1 MTIKATDGEGD
12 GGDNGDSDKPFAG
25 ITSES
30 FTDGKPDAL
39 KEQQSDESDDTED
52 SEADGD
58 EESVDGDGAE
68 GSDDSSEDEAGG
80 DDSDSDEQ
88 ADSDADGDEGEESES
103 EDDED
108 VDPPPAKKSVSARMA
123 ELTSARRAA
132 ERERD
137 ELRTQLAA
145 AKKGKQ
151 ADTSDEDGD
160 LTADDEA
167 GKAAKRPEAK
177 DYPYGEIDPKFI
189 ADLTDWQVDQKL
201 AARDAKA
208 AERQQREAGEQV
220 AQKFVQDV
228 DRTYEAGRKAFKDFQ
243 SKVIDAA
250 NKGEWDLT
258 PETALMMTR
267 SKVGHKIAYHLATN
281 RGVAAEIAKLDP
293 MDQARRIGRLEARFL
308 EQSKQRTSPKPPK
321 AKAMPTGVRGAGGK
335 FSTGSDTRD
344 FNAFEKMARAAEK
357 ITD

>member
-1 MTIKATDGEGD
+1 MAIKATDGGEGD
-12 GGDNGDSDKPFAG
+12 SGDSENPFAG
-25 ITSES
+25 ITSEAY
-30 FTDGKPDAL
+30 TDGKLDAPP
-39 KEQQSDESDDTED
+39 KDAGEEADEDESE
-52 SEADGD
+52 EAI
-58 EESVDGDGAE
+58 
-68 GSDDSSEDEAGG
+68 
-80 DDSDSDEQ
+80 
-88 ADSDADGDEGEESES
+88 EGEEGES
-103 EDDED
+103 EDAEEGASEDADEEADEDESEEAVEGEAEEGESEDADED

-137 ELRTQLAA
+137 DLRAQLAA
-145 AKKGKQ
+145 AKKGRGQ
-151 ADTSDEDGD
+151 AEASDEDGD
-160 LTADDEA
+160 LTEGEETA
-167 GKAAKRPEAK
+167 KAVKRPEAK
-177 DYPYGEIDPKFI
+177 DYTYGEIDPEFI
-189 ADLTDWQVDQKL
+189 AALTEWKVDEKL

-208 AERQQREAGEQV
+208 ADLQQREAGEQI

-243 SKVIDAA
+243 TKVIDAA

-258 PETALMMTR
+258 AETALMMSR

-308 EQSKQRTSPKPPK
+308 SEDKKKPSLKPPK

-335 FSTGSDTRD
+335 FSTGSDTKD